1 MQMSNNA
8 AQRKN
13 KYGTQNLRDLSEH
26 FNPEPSRVTEVE
38 GTQRKNNAERNG
50 RAHTACAGFLLLDT
64 SFRPMYANQEALA
77 ALTYPANPC
86 KNDSFDGF
94 LEDRLQTLFV
104 GSNGSRQL
112 KSQGTL
118 ASGRRCYQLRMFSV
132 TSPLANGFKPAV
144 AIILERN
151 HKHKVDLS
159 SLSGRFRLTQ
169 REIETVDHLVQ
180 GFNTEQIA
188 DRMGISPNTVK
199 AFLRSVMMKMGT
211 DSRAGI
217 IGKIL
222 QASNSITRETSS

>member
-13 KYGTQNLRDLSEH
+13 KHGTQQQRDLSEH
-26 FNPEPSRVTEVE
+26 FNPEASLRKEVE
-38 GTQRKNNAERNG
+38 WTQRNNNSEPNG
-50 RAHTACAGFLLLDT
+50 VHSTGAGFLLLDT
-64 SFRPMYANQEALA
+64 SFRPLYANQEALA
-77 ALTYPANPC
+77 VLTYAANPR
-86 KNDSFDGF
+86 KNNDLGGL
-94 LEDRLQTLFV
+94 LEHRVQSLFT

-112 KSQGTL
+112 KCHGTL
-118 ASGRRCYQLRMFSV
+118 ASGRRCYQVRMFSV

-144 AIILERN
+144 AILLERN
-151 HKHKVDLS
+151 HKHKVDLAY
-159 SLSGRFRLTQ
+159 LSGRFRLTQ

-199 AFLRSVMMKMGT
+199 AFLRSIMIKMGT
-211 DSRAGI
+211 DTRAGI

-222 QASNSITRETSS
+222 QVANSITRETSP